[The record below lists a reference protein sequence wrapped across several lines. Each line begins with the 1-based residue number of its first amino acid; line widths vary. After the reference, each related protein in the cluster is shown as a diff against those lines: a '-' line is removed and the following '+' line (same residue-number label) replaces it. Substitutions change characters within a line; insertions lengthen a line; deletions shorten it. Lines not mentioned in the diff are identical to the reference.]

1 MLKICGVFLLAA
13 SAAMIL
19 AETKEK
25 YAKLLCIC
33 AGILAAFAA
42 LALLVPMIGTL
53 QELMAESTAGP
64 YFSIMLRALGIG
76 LITEFTALTVK
87 EMGQAT
93 LAGHVELIGKLFI
106 LTQLLPLFETLL
118 TFAKGLLQ

>member
-1 MLKICGVFLLAA
+1 MDFLFQVFIQAIF
-13 SAAMIL
+13 SR
-19 AETKEK
+19 
-25 YAKLLCIC
+25 YYHGCFCIC

-42 LALLVPMIGTL
+42 LALLVPMISTL
-53 QELMAESTAGP
+53 QELTAESTAGP

>member
-42 LALLVPMIGTL
+42 LALLVPMISTL
-53 QELMAESTAGP
+53 QELTAESTAGP
-64 YFSIMLRALGIG
+64 
-76 LITEFTALTVK
+76 
-87 EMGQAT
+87 
-93 LAGHVELIGKLFI
+93 AGASVPAPGGANAERRH
-106 LTQLLPLFETLL
+106 PP
-118 TFAKGLLQ
+118 

>member
-42 LALLVPMIGTL
+42 LAPMISTL
-53 QELMAESTAGP
+53 QELTAESTAGP